1 MTAVEILILFL
12 PFLVSLAGQGG
23 MAKMLCLVTSI
34 LAMLLSV
41 REYGAMLPW
50 VIGMTVAVVAVR
62 EKLRLRRMA

>member
-41 REYGAMLPW
+41 REYGAVLPW

>member
-12 PFLVSLAGQGG
+12 PLLVSLAGQGG

-41 REYGAMLPW
+41 REYGAVLPW
-50 VIGMTVAVVAVR
+50 LIGMTVAVVAVR
-62 EKLRLRRMA
+62 EKIRLPRTA

>member
-12 PFLVSLAGQGG
+12 PLLVSLAGQGG

-41 REYGAMLPW
+41 REYGAVLPW
-50 VIGMTVAVVAVR
+50 VVGMAVAVVAVR

>member
-41 REYGAMLPW
+41 REYGAVLPW
-50 VIGMTVAVVAVR
+50 VIGMTIAVVAVR